1 MRPIGLR
8 DKAISVV
15 RAARANRVKG
25 RRRCPGAVRHGPHRS
40 GHWHSGERCLRPLR
54 VPGADG
60 QLYDDDAHH
69 IDRLSSNLAKVVSE
83 IRSRNRDRDGTLS
96 SGDAAAD
103 DSRRS
108 GGQDLQAAV
117 DLVRPAG
124 RNASDRAPAR
134 RRARRPGG
142 AQPPERRRTGVA
154 MPRNAARND
163 VGAGSCGA
171 PFPRMQA
178 LLVQAGWRVWRS
190 RRPETE
196 PLRRWTRSIAGPTG

>member
-25 RRRCPGAVRHGPHRS
+25 GRRCPGAVRHGPHRS

-142 AQPPERRRTGVA
+142 VGELEDPPNIGVPPTARCCGAAGIVRRTA
-154 MPRNAARND
+154 CACAHRRQ
-163 VGAGSCGA
+163 GASLRSA
-171 PFPRMQA
+171 PA
-178 LLVQAGWRVWRS
+178 S
-190 RRPETE
+190 RGFRP
-196 PLRRWTRSIAGPTG
+196 